1 MLLML
6 SIISSRAMDYCYG
19 LIIIVGILTFVCRK
33 NSILGF
39 PEPKKAELLDIFVL
53 MSIQNSMLS

>member
-1 MLLML
+1 
-6 SIISSRAMDYCYG
+6 MDYCYG